1 MSKET
6 DRRIAQAEK
15 TAADLKSQGM
25 HFEAQV
31 ITDLVKSTKAL
42 HFGIKRYAEEHR
54 MMKANPLS
62 EMDHSEDAIPYGR
75 NPRRDEVNGGY

>member
-31 ITDLVKSTKAL
+31 ITDLIKSTKAL

-54 MMKANPLS
+54 MMKVNPPVQAA
-62 EMDHSEDAIPYGR
+62 MGR
-75 NPRRDEVNGGY
+75 NPFPGEIDGGY